1 MQGKKMKNSIE
12 WGNLA
17 QKGYLAS
24 GIDPGDR
31 RGKKNAYIDL
41 IQKLALEEVLDL
53 KGSET
58 VLDFG
63 CGSGRMSYWIAPRVR
78 KVIGLE
84 LTPEMIKLA
93 ERYRKAENVE
103 FVVYDGIH
111 FPLLPHPVD
120 LVLSVGVLQTMEGE
134 VLRRSIAHL
143 AGYLRRGGRFY
154 LIEQASDNPRIGRP
168 SVETYLHSFR
178 EANLECLR
186 HYPIRNGRGWLLY
199 LIRYGFIP
207 ERSFLHIARREIQ
220 QCRNER
226 KKISYYR
233 DYLFVLVKN

>member
-1 MQGKKMKNSIE
+1 M
-12 WGNLA
+12 
-17 QKGYLAS
+17 
-24 GIDPGDR
+24 
-31 RGKKNAYIDL
+31 
-41 IQKLALEEVLDL
+41 ALEEVLDL
-53 KGSET
+53 KGHET

-63 CGSGRMSYWIAPRVR
+63 CGSGRMSYWIAPRVK

-84 LTPEMIKLA
+84 LTPEMIELA
-93 ERYRKAENVE
+93 ERHRKADNVE
-103 FVVYDGIH
+103 FMVYDGVH

-120 LVLSVGVLQTMEGE
+120 LILSVGVLLTMERE
-134 VLRRSIAHL
+134 VLKTSMSALSR
-143 AGYLRRGGRFY
+143 YVKKEGRFY
-154 LIEQASDNPRIGRP
+154 LIEHASDNPKTGRP

-207 ERSFLHIARREIQ
+207 ERFFLPIARREIQ

-226 KKISYYR
+226 KKIPHYR
-233 DYLFVLVKN
+233 DYLFVLVKK